1 MLPRPVDFD
10 GSLPL
15 PNRKREMFARLLFEG
30 VEVCAAY
37 ELAGFKRPRG
47 NAQRMER
54 DAEIQSRVSYL
65 RQELDAADLALRTV
79 RRRQL
84 CEQLKAIAEVD
95 RVDMFEEVEFVKKI
109 GRGRNAREIKLRR
122 IQLKPLAALTPE
134 QRALVEGLEADGMR
148 PILPSKLQAIA
159 LRAKLDGL
167 DAPSKVA
174 MTDPTGNNQ
183 AAVGPTINL
192 LGKSIDFDNLSDEE
206 LHKMIADEHRRLGLV
221 GNDNADS
228 G

>member
-1 MLPRPVDFD
+1 VTQDAHKVDCD
-10 GSLPL
+10 GSQPL
-15 PNRKREMFARLLFEG
+15 PNRKRETFARLLFEG
-30 VEVCAAY
+30 VEACAAY

-54 DAEIQSRVSYL
+54 EAEIQSRVNYL

-79 RRRQL
+79 RRREL
-84 CEQLKAIAEVD
+84 RNQLKAITEID
-95 RVDMFEEVEFVKKI
+95 RVEMFEEVSFVKKI
-109 GRGRNAREIKLRR
+109 GRGRNAREITLRR

-148 PILPSKLQAIA
+148 PILPSKLQAMA

-174 MTDPTGNNQ
+174 MTDPTGTQ
-183 AAVGPTINL
+183 SAPMGATINL
-192 LGKSIDFDNLSDEE
+192 RGHPDD
-206 LHKMIADEHRRLGLV
+206 AQ
-221 GNDNADS
+221 NAPER
-228 G
+228 GA

>member
-1 MLPRPVDFD
+1 MSQEVPKADCD
-10 GSLPL
+10 GSQPL

-30 VEVCAAY
+30 VEACAAY

-54 DAEIQSRVSYL
+54 EAEIQSRVNYL
-65 RQELDAADLALRTV
+65 RQELDATDLALRAV
-79 RRRQL
+79 RRREL
-84 CEQLKAIAEVD
+84 RNQLKAITEID
-95 RVDMFEEVEFVKKI
+95 RVEMFEEVSFVKKI
-109 GRGRNAREIKLRR
+109 GRGRNAREITLRR

-148 PILPSKLQAIA
+148 PILPNKLQAMA

-174 MTDPTGNNQ
+174 ITDPTGTQ
-183 AAVGPTINL
+183 SAPMCASINL
-192 LGKSIDFDNLSDEE
+192 RGHPDAAE
-206 LHKMIADEHRRLGLV
+206 
-221 GNDNADS
+221 NAPER
-228 G
+228 GA